1 MENSWGD
8 LNKRYMRDVN
18 NRGYLCEI
26 DPERVA
32 ELRTFHL
39 LGLQQVTIQSPC
51 ILHQDLLLTN
61 QKFIAR
67 GDYQLG
73 SFKCNAEY
81 HGKDNWLIKM
91 WSV

>member
-1 MENSWGD
+1 MG
-8 LNKRYMRDVN
+8 KRYMCAVN
-18 NRGYLCEI
+18 NRGCLCEI

-32 ELRTFHL
+32 KLRTLHL

-51 ILHQDLLLTN
+51 ILHQDLLITN

-73 SFKCNAEY
+73 PFKCNAEY
-81 HGKDNWLIKM
+81 HGNNTWLIRM
-91 WSV
+91 WEV